1 MKTSVMIGLV
11 QLASQHGTA
20 KLAMKEGEMRGF
32 RDDDAGV
39 VRTLEFD
46 SHLSLYLQVWRMSQ
60 L

>member
-1 MKTSVMIGLV
+1 MIGLV
-11 QLASQHGTA
+11 QLALQHGTA